1 MSDFIKKNVIVIGGG
16 PAGMMAAGTAASRGH
31 NVKLIEQNKILGKKL
46 LLTGKGRCNI
56 TNACD
61 DVETL
66 IQNVPTNPSFLYS
79 AFYTFP
85 NTSVIEFFNELG
97 VPTKVER
104 GNRVFPVSDKSA
116 DVAAAMRKFI
126 VQNNVEII
134 RDRVDEV
141 AAERDLDSGKRVVK
155 GVVTKE
161 RGFIRADFVI
171 IATGGL
177 SYQGTG
183 STGDGYY
190 WAEELG
196 HTVTEIRPSLVPLK
210 VYESWAKELMGLTL
224 KNVAI
229 TVKNSKG
236 KAIYKD
242 FGEMMFA
249 HFGITGPIILSAS
262 AHMRDMKGDSYKI
275 ELDLKPALTH
285 KELDNRIRRDF
296 EENLN
301 RDFKNSLNRL
311 LPKRMI
317 GVVIELSGIA
327 PEKKVNSI
335 TREERLGLVDM
346 LKCIPLTVE
355 DFCPIEQAIITSGG
369 ISTKEIDPSTMKSKL
384 VDGLGFAGEIIDV
397 DAYTGGFNLQIAFSS
412 GFLAGSSC

>member
-262 AHMRDMKGDSYKI
+262 AHMRDMKWDSYKI

>member
-141 AAERDLDSGKRVVK
+141 AAEPDLDSGKRVVK

-190 WAEELG
+190 WAEEMG

-236 KAIYKD
+236 KAFYKD

-335 TREERLGLVDM
+335 TRKERLGLVNL